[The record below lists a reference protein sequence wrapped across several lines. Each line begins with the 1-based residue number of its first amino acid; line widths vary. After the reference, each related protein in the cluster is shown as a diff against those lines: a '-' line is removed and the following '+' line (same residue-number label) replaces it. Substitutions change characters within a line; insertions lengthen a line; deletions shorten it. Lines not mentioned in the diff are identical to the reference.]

1 MMYYA
6 EIVAVIG
13 LPIAIG
19 IIGLLQIQHRY
30 YAALEFKILFLS
42 LTKLNFMNSIN
53 IQTEKLN
60 IIEWLVKLQ
69 DQTIIEK
76 IKFLIKN
83 PKISTDWWDTI
94 SESEKMS
101 IDQGLADIENRK
113 VTAHAKVRKN
123 YEKWL

>member
-1 MMYYA
+1 
-6 EIVAVIG
+6 
-13 LPIAIG
+13 
-19 IIGLLQIQHRY
+19 
-30 YAALEFKILFLS
+30 
-42 LTKLNFMNSIN
+42 MNSIN

>member
-1 MMYYA
+1 MYNA

>member
-1 MMYYA
+1 LYNA

-30 YAALEFKILFLS
+30 YAALECKMLLLS